1 MTSIFVNAIL
11 ALPLVAAYSMFALG
25 IVVIYRASRVLNLAH
40 GAMATVPAYIAYS
53 LVKAGVPVAIALVI
67 AIGAGAVLGGLVG
80 YLVLVPLRKESE
92 TTQTVGT
99 VAVLGVLI
107 SLVALIWGTSPLAAP
122 SIFPVGRLDVGYSGL
137 EYGDVGLGI
146 VAVLVAAAFTAL
158 FKFTGFGLAMR
169 GAAENGQAARLMGI
183 NPTVTTAM
191 AWALG
196 GGLAATAGV
205 LLAGVTN
212 LHPYT
217 LSRQVLPAFVAALI
231 GGFGSLSGAV
241 AGAVVVG
248 LAQGII
254 SSVGPLTGHPG
265 SAELVL
271 AVIALVVMA
280 TRGRKL
286 VGVSETATPA
296 RSAAPRKRGRRS
308 KTLRIVIW
316 LVATPALLFWPLLP
330 VADSIRGDANIA
342 AIFVVIGVSLVMLT
356 GWVGQIS
363 LAQASFVGVSA
374 FVTALL
380 VNRLNIPF
388 PLNLPLAAGAAGLSA
403 VALGMVAL
411 RVRGLYLA
419 VATLIFGWMADSYL
433 FKASW
438 LVGEGG
444 SSTIKGRVI
453 GREGSFPSFD
463 LTDRKSFWFV
473 ALAGAVLALVVA
485 ANLRDGKVGRS
496 FFAVRGSELAA
507 ASMGINVTRT
517 KLLAFGLSGLLA
529 GIAGNLIMVDQRTA
543 TPDQFAFTASLFFL
557 SIAVVGGLTRL
568 SGIVVAAVGFGALEE
583 VFYRVP
589 ALGGYRDIV
598 SSVALLAAVLLAP
611 IRSAR
616 SKSPSKARAQVLQPL
631 ALERTTIRIAPSK
644 STEVPL
650 EVDGVTV
657 RFGGLVACDDVS
669 LKVGES
675 QIVGLIGPNGAG
687 KTTVFNVVSGF
698 VTPASGSV
706 RLFGGDVTA
715 MPVHERT
722 ALGVGRTFQVLQM
735 FPGVTVFENLMVASH
750 LHSDVSV
757 LPQLF
762 VTGRSLKAER
772 DARQSVRET
781 LHLIGL
787 DAVADTLAGDLPF
800 GTLRVVDIGRALM
813 AGSSLLLLDEP
824 ASGLDERET
833 DRLAELV
840 NMIRAEL
847 GRAVLLVE
855 HDVRFVTGLSDV
867 IYVLDQ
873 GTIISS
879 GSPSQVRADP
889 AVIAAYLGASAPAR
903 A

>member
-1 MTSIFVNAIL
+1 MISIFINAVL

-53 LVKAGVPVAIALVI
+53 LVNAGLPVAVAFLFAIAAGVAL
-67 AIGAGAVLGGLVG
+67 GGAVGF
-80 YLVLVPLRKESE
+80 LVLMPLRKESE

-107 SLVALIWGTSPLAAP
+107 SLVALVWGTSPLAAP
-122 SIFPVGRLDVGYSGL
+122 NIFPAGRIDVGQTGL
-137 EYGDVGLGI
+137 EYGDIGLAVVAAL
-146 VAVLVAAAFTAL
+146 VAVAFSAL

-169 GAAENGQAARLMGI
+169 GAAENNQAARLMGI
-183 NPTVTTAM
+183 NPIATTAV
-191 AWALG
+191 AWAIG

-231 GGFGSLSGAV
+231 GGFGSLSGALL
-241 AGAVVVG
+241 GAAVVG

-254 SSVGPLTGHPG
+254 SSVGPLAGQRG

-280 TRGRKL
+280 TRGKKL
-286 VGVSETATPA
+286 VGVSGTVTTS
-296 RSAAPRKRGRRS
+296 RSAAPRKRAPLS
-308 KTLRIVIW
+308 KMVRLVIW
-316 LVATPALLFWPLLP
+316 LVATPALLFWPFLP
-330 VADSIRGDANIA
+330 VADSIRGDANVA
-342 AIFVVIGVSLVMLT
+342 AIFVIVGVSLVMLT

-380 VNRLNIPF
+380 VNSFNIPF

-419 VATLIFGWMADSYL
+419 VATLIFGWMADAYL

-444 SSTIKGRVI
+444 SATIKGRLI
-453 GREGSFPSFD
+453 GREGNFPSFD
-463 LTDRKSFWFV
+463 LTDRRSFWFV
-473 ALAGAVLALVVA
+473 ALAGAVLALAAA

-496 FFAVRGSELAA
+496 FFAVRVSELAA

-517 KLLAFGLSGLLA
+517 KLLAFGVSGLLA

-568 SGIVVAAVGFGALEE
+568 SGIVAAAIGFGVLEE

-589 ALGGYRDIV
+589 TLGGYRDIV
-598 SSVALLAAVLLAP
+598 SSVLLLAAVLIAP

-616 SKSPSKARAQVLQPL
+616 SKSPKKLSTDVPTPL
-631 ALERTTIRIAPSK
+631 APEPTATRIMPPK
-644 STEVPL
+644 STGGPL
-650 EVDGVTV
+650 LELDKVTV
-657 RFGGLVACDDVS
+657 RFGGLVASDDVS
-669 LKVGES
+669 LAVGES

-687 KTTVFNVVSGF
+687 KTTAFNVVSGF
-698 VTPASGSV
+698 VTPMSGAV
-706 RLFGGDVTA
+706 RLFGTDVTA

-735 FPGVTVFENLMVASH
+735 FPDVTV
-750 LHSDVSV
+750 
-757 LPQLF
+757 
-762 VTGRSLKAER
+762 
-772 DARQSVRET
+772 
-781 LHLIGL
+781 
-787 DAVADTLAGDLPF
+787 
-800 GTLRVVDIGRALM
+800 
-813 AGSSLLLLDEP
+813 
-824 ASGLDERET
+824 
-833 DRLAELV
+833 
-840 NMIRAEL
+840 
-847 GRAVLLVE
+847 
-855 HDVRFVTGLSDV
+855 
-867 IYVLDQ
+867 
-873 GTIISS
+873 
-879 GSPSQVRADP
+879 
-889 AVIAAYLGASAPAR
+889 
-903 A
+903 